1 MSDSVNYMYMYVH
14 RCKSPQVKSVIGI
27 RNYMQHNNILD
38 PHGFVAFDT
47 DQGSAVRVCSTYL
60 DYTAYEYAARAWIIW
75 RTSMQYVP

>member
-1 MSDSVNYMYMYVH
+1 M
-14 RCKSPQVKSVIGI
+14 R
-27 RNYMQHNNILD
+27 HNNILD